1 MRSFGGKNLNQLFTA
16 GIAISC
22 TGVIMLFI
30 YFVGNE
36 SLKKLLGVVEFWYLN
51 PLLAIIAGL
60 VFMIGL
66 SMTVFALDKI
76 SRQYHYDNE
85 NP

>member
-1 MRSFGGKNLNQLFTA
+1 MCSFGGENLKQLFTT

-22 TGVIMLFI
+22 TGLTMLFI

-36 SLKKLLGVVEFWYLN
+36 LLKKLSGVVEFWYLN

-60 VFMIGL
+60 VLIIGL

-76 SRQYHYDNE
+76 SRQYHCDN
-85 NP
+85 